1 MARVRVRVR
10 VRVSPSLSP
19 SPDPDPNPSPSP
31 NPDPNPNPKQVRR
44 RLGADHPATL
54 DSLTNLALQVGP
66 CPNLALTLTLQVI
79 WVSIGL
85 DP

>member
-1 MARVRVRVR
+1 MRCAAAWVMARVRVRVR

-54 DSLTNLALQVGP
+54 DSLTNLALQV
-66 CPNLALTLTLQVI
+66 I